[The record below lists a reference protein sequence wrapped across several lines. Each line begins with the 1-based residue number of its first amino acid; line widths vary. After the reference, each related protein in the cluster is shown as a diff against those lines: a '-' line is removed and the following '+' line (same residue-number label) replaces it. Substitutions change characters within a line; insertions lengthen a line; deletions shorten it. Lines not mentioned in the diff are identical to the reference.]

1 MSHVSATESATA
13 TATDAPRATTSV
25 AESVAVFG
33 TLLDGSDPAS
43 GPFGAAANAEL
54 DRREDF
60 PAEACA
66 ALDALGLPAHY
77 VDVRHGGRLRDM
89 PELVGLQRAVAR
101 RDLTVAVAHGKTFL
115 GAAPVWLAGRPDQAA
130 RLAGSVRRGAVVSWA
145 LTERDHGGDLL
156 AGGLTAR
163 PVPGGGW
170 RLDGEKW
177 LINNAGRSRYV
188 CLLARTRESGGP
200 RGFSVFLVDK
210 TRLAPGSYRVL
221 PKVRTHGIRG
231 ADISGIAFDGAMIDD
246 DALVGEAGTGL
257 DTVLRTLQLT
267 RVLCTALSLG
277 ALDHALDVAV
287 PYARGRN
294 LYGRDLATLPRVRRT
309 LGEAAAALDV
319 AETVVDVAARAIHT
333 LTPELALVSAVTKAL
348 VPNLVQDTLD
358 RITELLGVR
367 GFLSDGYLD
376 GSFAKLERDHRI
388 VAVFDGSTAVT
399 RNLTADHFPSLAR
412 AWRGGRAHRAALP
425 ATVTGP
431 LPPFAPERLR
441 LLSAGSTVVE
451 LLPEAAGEV
460 RRAAR
465 HGMLPRETAR
475 MAAELEAVTRAVHRT
490 MDSLDRTPRDVPQ
503 AAFDLAERYE
513 LCFAGAAVLH
523 RWTAGPRTADAG
535 LRLRAGLALVL
546 GRLGLPIDERR
557 AEAHDRLADGL
568 LGPAHHS
575 LTLPS
580 PRQQEGAR

>member
-1 MSHVSATESATA
+1 MSHVAVTA
-13 TATDAPRATTSV
+13 FD
-25 AESVAVFG
+25 
-33 TLLDGSDPAS
+33 TLLDGADPAS
-43 GPFGAAANAEL
+43 GPFGAAVNAEL

-66 ALDALGLPAHY
+66 ALDSLGLPAHY
-77 VDVRHGGRLRDM
+77 VDARYGGRLRDM

-130 RLAGSVRRGAVVSWA
+130 RLAGAVRGGAVVSWA

-163 PVPGGGW
+163 PVSGGW

-188 CLLARTRESGGP
+188 CLLARTREGGGP

-210 TRLAPGSYRVL
+210 DRLAPGAYRVL

-231 ADISGIAFDGAMIDD
+231 ADISGIAFDGAVVGDD
-246 DALVGEAGTGL
+246 SLVGAEGTGL

-277 ALDHALDVAV
+277 ALDHALDIAV

-294 LYGRDLATLPRVRRT
+294 LYGRDLATLPRVRRV

-319 AETVVDVAARAIHT
+319 AGTVVDVAARAIHT

-348 VPNLVQDTLD
+348 VPNLVQDALD

-367 GFLSDGYLD
+367 GFLSEGFLD

-399 RNLTADHFPSLAR
+399 RNLAVDHFPPWPAP
-412 AWRGGRAHRAALP
+412 GGRAARTGRRCPPPSPDRCPLRPGATAPPLRRRHPRRTPPGGRGGGPPGGPPGAALP
-425 ATVTGP
+425 GDGRDGRAAGSGDP
-431 LPPFAPERLR
+431 GGAPEHGVPRPHPQGGPPAGLR
-441 LLSAGSTVVE
+441 PGRALRTLLRRSGG
-451 LLPEAAGEV
+451 AA
-460 RRAAR
+460 
-465 HGMLPRETAR
+465 P
-475 MAAELEAVTRAVHRT
+475 
-490 MDSLDRTPRDVPQ
+490 LD
-503 AAFDLAERYE
+503 
-513 LCFAGAAVLH
+513 AGAAH
-523 RWTAGPRTADAG
+523 PDAD

-546 GRLGLPIDERR
+546 DRLGLPGGAHRS
-557 AEAHDRLADGL
+557 EAHDRLADGL
-568 LGPAHHS
+568 LGPARHAPV
-575 LTLPS
+575 LPA
-580 PRQQEGAR
+580 PRFREGVR

>member
-1 MSHVSATESATA
+1 MSHVSVTA
-13 TATDAPRATTSV
+13 FD
-25 AESVAVFG
+25 

-43 GPFGAAANAEL
+43 DPFGAAVNAEL

-89 PELVGLQRAVAR
+89 TELVGLQRAVAR

-130 RLAGSVRRGAVVSWA
+130 RLAESVRRGAVVSWA

-156 AGGLTAR
+156 AGELTAR
-163 PVPGGGW
+163 PVPGGW

-188 CLLARTRESGGP
+188 CLLARTREGGGP

-210 TRLAPGSYRVL
+210 SRLAPGSYRVL

-231 ADISGIAFDGAMIDD
+231 ADISGIAFDGAVIDD
-246 DALVGEAGTGL
+246 AALVGEAGTGL
-257 DTVLRTLQLT
+257 DIVLRTLQLT
-267 RVLCTALSLG
+267 RILCTALSLG

-319 AETVVDVAARAIHT
+319 AETVVDVAARSIHT

-367 GFLSDGYLD
+367 GFLSEGYLD

-412 AWRGGRAHRAALP
+412 SWRTTRADRALLP
-425 ATVTGP
+425 ATLAGP

-441 LLSAGSTVVE
+441 LLSAGSTLVE
-451 LLPEAAGEV
+451 LLPEATDTI

-465 HGMLPRETAR
+465 QGLLPRETAG
-475 MAAELEAVTRAVHRT
+475 MAVELEAVTRSVHRS
-490 MDSLDRTPRDVPQ
+490 MDSLDRTPREVPQ
-503 AAFDLAERYE
+503 TAFDLAERYE

-523 RWTAGPRTADAG
+523 RWTAGPRSADAS
-535 LRLRAGLALVL
+535 LRLRAGLALIL
-546 GRLGLPIDERR
+546 NRLGLPCGERR
-557 AEAHDRLADGL
+557 SEAHDRLADGL
-568 LGPAHHS
+568 LGPARHS

-580 PRQQEGAR
+580 PRPQGSAR